1 VSERHSK
8 PIFHRA
14 HAAELKT
21 VGGVI
26 AGAAIAG
33 AIAASAAVTTPNTT
47 PTAPP
52 NTASHLTSQRA
63 LADIAVLRAT
73 GDRPMSRHEAHL
85 RHQAHVKHKARVAAH
100 PDEADKSRSRSDKPA
115 KAAKSAKKPAK
126 SAKKSAKK
134 EKATKSEKSS
144 RSSKRRA
151 NRVRRVSAQKVVD
164 LAKAQVGISEDRSGK
179 TKFSKWYADDSRA
192 MRTIRRDGG
201 NRAAYR
207 DAAWCDMFVSWIG
220 NNLGISGTVGFDAW
234 AVKHAE
240 WFKDRGR
247 WGRQPRPGA
256 VTFFSWNGNRIN
268 DIEHVGFTV
277 KDNHDG
283 TIQTVEGN
291 TDDTVGIR
299 KRKKSSVVGYGY
311 PDYKK

>member
-1 VSERHSK
+1 VSGRHSK
-8 PIFHRA
+8 PNFCRA
-14 HAAELKT
+14 QAAELKT

-26 AGAAIAG
+26 AGAALAG

-47 PTAPP
+47 PP
-52 NTASHLTSQRA
+52 TASHVASQRA
-63 LADIAVLRAT
+63 LADIAVMRA
-73 GDRPMSRHEAHL
+73 DRRPASRHEAHI
-85 RHQAHVKHKARVAAH
+85 RHVAHVKQKARAAAR
-100 PDEADKSRSRSDKPA
+100 PDEAGKSRSRADKP
-115 KAAKSAKKPAK
+115 
-126 SAKKSAKK
+126 
-134 EKATKSEKSS
+134 TNSEKSS
-144 RSSKRRA
+144 RSSKRRTS
-151 NRVRRVSAQKVVD
+151 RVKRVSARHVLD
-164 LAKAQVGISEDRSGK
+164 LAKAQIGISEDRSGK

-192 MRTIRRDGG
+192 LRTIKRDGG

-220 NNLGISGTVGFDAW
+220 DKLGVSGTVGFDAW

-240 WFKDRGR
+240 WFKDHDR
-247 WGRQPRPGA
+247 WGHQPRPGA
-256 VTFFSWNGNRIN
+256 VTFFGWNGDKIN

-291 TDDTVGIR
+291 TDNTVAIR